1 VSYDLDDAP
10 AKLPPPAFDLT
21 PSAPPAASPKAPP
34 SLLKKTGWLGM
45 LPVLLLLLKL
55 GSASKI
61 LLPLGSFFVM
71 VWFYTKLVPFGP
83 FWMVFGLFFMIFLHE
98 CGHALA
104 ARRFGMKYEGMIFT
118 PLGGM
123 VFHRFGNTN
132 VVQDAFVGIMGPVTG
147 GLCALAVTLTAHL
160 ARQPFLFGLGA
171 ICFAINLANLAP
183 GGPLDGGWIGAMFYR
198 KLSPRF
204 DSIRAEGKSDGYF
217 CATQTDKVKYG
228 LAWGFLALFLLLGA
242 GWCTRVAPY
251 LYNLKQ

>member
-1 VSYDLDDAP
+1 MSYDLDDEP

-21 PSAPPAASPKAPP
+21 PSVPSSPAGRSKAQ
-34 SLLKKTGWLGM
+34 SAFKKTGWLGV

-61 LLPLGSFFVM
+61 LLPLVSFFATI
-71 VWFYTKLVPFGP
+71 WFYTKLVPGGA

-132 VVQDAFVGIMGPVTG
+132 VVQDAYVGIMGPVTG
-147 GLCALAVTLTAHL
+147 GLCAVVATLIAHL
-160 ARQPFLFGLGA
+160 TGQRFFFGLGA
-171 ICFAINLANLAP
+171 LCFAVNLANLAP
-183 GGPLDGGWIGAMFYR
+183 GGPLDGGWIGAVFYR

-204 DSIRAEGKSDGYF
+204 DSIRAQGVSESYY

-228 LAWGFLALFLLLGA
+228 FAWGGLALFLLLGA
-242 GWCTRVAPY
+242 GWCKYAPAWF
-251 LYNLKQ
+251 LD